1 MLLKSKRR
9 HLNSNES
16 IIRLCFTPCSMVECG
31 DCSFKFSDLQR
42 TVTYYMAVLSDDM
55 QMQSGTADR
64 RIIIKAFCLFGLL
77 SQ

>member
-1 MLLKSKRR
+1 
-9 HLNSNES
+9 
-16 IIRLCFTPCSMVECG
+16 MVECG

-77 SQ
+77 GQ